1 MEEIFKRISVDN
13 EMLENI
19 VFTIIVLVFAVV
31 ISKVLRFF
39 LNRFVVS
46 ASGKLNVDPT
56 KYNFLKNAL
65 SFLIF
70 MAALIIIFYKI
81 PALKHYGVTLFA
93 GAGVLGII
101 IGFASQSA
109 FSNII
114 SGIFL
119 VIFKPFRVGDSVK
132 IGEHT
137 GTVQDITLRHTVI
150 NNFENRRI
158 VIPNSIISE
167 QTIVNSSMTDVK
179 VCIFLEMGISYDSN
193 IDTAMEI
200 IQEEAVKHP
209 YFVDNRIK
217 EERENNVPPVIVRL
231 VGFGESSVNLRAYI
245 WAKTSGDGFIMKC
258 DLHKSVKER
267 WDAAGIEIP
276 YPYRTI
282 VYKNEQKNSQDQAV

>member
-1 MEEIFKRISVDN
+1 MNKLVDSLSIEN
-13 EMLENI
+13 QMLENI
-19 VFTIIVLVFAVV
+19 IFAIIIMAIAFIV
-31 ISKVLRFF
+31 SKILRFF
-39 LNRFVVS
+39 LNRFVVA

-56 KYNFLKNAL
+56 KYNFLKNAV
-65 SFLIF
+65 SFIIF
-70 MAALIIIFYKI
+70 TGAVIIIFYKI
-81 PALKHYGVTLFA
+81 PGLRDYGVTLFA

-119 VIFKPFRVGDSVK
+119 VIFKPFSVGDSVK
-132 IGEHT
+132 IGEHA

-200 IQEEAVKHP
+200 MQQEALNHP
-209 YFVDNRIK
+209 AFIDSRTEEEKKDNI
-217 EERENNVPPVIVRL
+217 PPVIVRL
-231 VGFGESSVNLRAYI
+231 IGFGDSSVNLRAYV
-245 WAKTSGDGFIMKC
+245 WAKTSRDGFVMKC

-276 YPYRTI
+276 FPYRTI
-282 VYKNEQKNSQDQAV
+282 VYKNEQKNSQEQAI

>member
-1 MEEIFKRISVDN
+1 MNRFVEKFSLEN
-13 EMLENI
+13 QMLENFI
-19 VFTIIVLVFAVV
+19 FTVIVLVIAV
-31 ISKVLRFF
+31 ILSKILRFF
-39 LNRFVVS
+39 LNRFVVA

-56 KYNFLKNAL
+56 KYNFLNNAA

-70 MAALIIIFYKI
+70 VGAIIIILYKI
-81 PALKHYGVTLFA
+81 PGLKDYGVTLFA

-119 VIFKPFRVGDSVK
+119 VIFKPFSVGDAVR
-132 IGEHT
+132 IGEHA

-167 QTIVNSSMTDVK
+167 QTIVNSSMTDVR

-200 IQEEAVKHP
+200 IQEEAMKHP
-209 YFVDNRIK
+209 AFIDNRTK
-217 EERENNVPPVIVRL
+217 EDKQEDIPPVVVRL
-231 VGFGESSVNLRAYI
+231 IGFGDSSVNLRAYI
-245 WAKTSGDGFIMKC
+245 WAKTSREGFEMKC

-267 WDAAGIEIP
+267 WDEAGIEIP
-276 YPYRTI
+276 FPYRTI
-282 VYKNEQKNSQDQAV
+282 VYKNEQKNS